1 METTLYLLIAAILG
15 IFASLI
21 ATLQEFEKR
30 RRKKKEPTLQDT
42 ILDLTENLKSS
53 VAVITEIEEEISRR
67 KNLAKQ
73 LEEDIEKKKGI
84 MELSQAQLE
93 AAVLALEIPI
103 KKESRTST
111 IRNGIINLLIAL
123 AIFALGYF
131 LGGR

>member
-1 METTLYLLIAAILG
+1 METTLYLLIAAILE

-21 ATLQEFEKR
+21 AALQEFEKR

-103 KKESRTST
+103 KKESRKST